1 MTCLMLP
8 IAEYSRSEGI
18 AVIGGYVYRGPGIPA
33 LTGSY
38 VFGDFGSGNI
48 WRLTQDNSGA
58 WQRLLLLSS
67 GLSISSFRLDSAG
80 ELYLVDYRGGAILKV
95 SP

>member
-38 VFGDFGSGNI
+38 VSATSAQETFGASRKTIPALGS
-48 WRLTQDNSGA
+48 A
-58 WQRLLLLSS
+58 C
-67 GLSISSFRLDSAG
+67 F
-80 ELYLVDYRGGAILKV
+80 Y
-95 SP
+95 